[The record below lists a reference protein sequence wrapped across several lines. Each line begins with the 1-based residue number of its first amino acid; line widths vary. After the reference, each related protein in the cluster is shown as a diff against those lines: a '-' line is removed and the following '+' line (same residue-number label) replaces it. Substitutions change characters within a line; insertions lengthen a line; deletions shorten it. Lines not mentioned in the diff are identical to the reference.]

1 VKQRDR
7 VAMTPAEG
15 TGFLEANR
23 KLQLATINRDGT
35 PHLVTMYYVM
45 MDGQITFWTYRS
57 SQKARNMA
65 RDPRIACLVETGNE
79 YFDLRGVQVQGVV
92 QITEDPAEVLA
103 IGRRIAGVTL
113 NLHEGLA
120 DDYVEHAAPKRL
132 GFLVEPTRVV
142 SWDHSKLQQQPG
154 GQDG

>member
-1 VKQRDR
+1 MKQRDR
-7 VAMTPAEG
+7 VAMTPAEV
-15 TGFLEANR
+15 TGFIEANR

-79 YFDLRGVQVQGVV
+79 YFDLRGVQVQGMV

-103 IGRRIAGVTL
+103 IGRRIAAVTL

-120 DDYVEHAAPKRL
+120 DDYVDHTAPKRL

-142 SWDHSKLQQQPG
+142 SWDHSKLQQQPV
-154 GQDG
+154 GQSG

>member
-7 VAMTPAEG
+7 VAMTPAEV
-15 TGFLEANR
+15 TGFIEANR

-57 SQKARNMA
+57 SQKARNMG

-103 IGRRIAGVTL
+103 IGRRIAAVTL

-120 DDYVEHAAPKRL
+120 DDYVEHTAPKRL

-142 SWDHSKLQQQPG
+142 SWDHSKLQQQPV
-154 GQDG
+154 GQSG